1 MQGGIAVKMRS
12 LKTKAQRD
20 LFRQEVTD
28 GVIKLLEKGESAWT
42 RPWTQHERSN
52 LPHNGVTGRFYRGCN
67 VMWLSFI
74 AMAQEYKSNEWGT
87 YKQWQTEHARM
98 LKKQGV
104 NVEQRTSVTSSGK
117 ERKYWWNV
125 DDNCAIGAAKKG
137 EKAHPAILFKP
148 LKITEKDDDDNE
160 TFKVIPLMRAFPVFN
175 RNQTVL
181 PDRAVKAT
189 DNEPRDI
196 TDWEHDTMALV
207 EAHGVDYREGGDRAF
222 FNYRQDYVQVPVLEA
237 FKSAEGR
244 VATIL
249 HEVTHWTGHP
259 SRLDRDI
266 DEGFGS
272 LGYAREELVAE
283 MGSAMLSAYMGIPQI
298 DLENHA
304 SYIQTWANRLKEKDG
319 HNYLFRA
326 SSAAQKAVD
335 YLMETKW
342 GDDAEAQ

>member
-28 GVIKLLEKGESAWT
+28 GVIKLLESGTTAWT
-42 RPWTQHERSN
+42 RQWKLHERSN

-74 AMAQEYKSNEWGT
+74 AMGKGYNSNEWGT
-87 YKQWQTEHARM
+87 YNQWATEHARI
-98 LKKQGV
+98 LRKQGV
-104 NVEQRTSVTSSGK
+104 KVEQRTAGK
-117 ERKYWWNV
+117 RKYWWNV
-125 DDNCAIGAAKKG
+125 DEGCAIGAAKKG
-137 EKAHPAILFKP
+137 ESAHPAILFKP
-148 LKITEKDDDDNE
+148 LKITEKDSNGKE
-160 TFKVIPLMRAFPVFN
+160 TLKVIPLMRAFPIFN

-181 PDRAVKAT
+181 PDRAEKAT
-189 DNEPRDI
+189 DDEPRDI
-196 TDWEHDTMALV
+196 TNWEEDTMALV
-207 EAHGVDYREGGDRAF
+207 ETHGVDFREGGDRAY
-222 FNYRQDYVQVPVLEA
+222 FNYNKDFVQVPALEA
-237 FKSAEGR
+237 FKSPEGR

-266 DEGFGS
+266 DGGFGS
-272 LGYAREELVAE
+272 VGYAREELVAE

-304 SYIQTWANRLKEKDG
+304 SYIQSWANRLKEKDG
-319 HNYLFRA
+319 HTYLFRA

-335 YLMETKW
+335 YLMETTW
-342 GDDAEAQ
+342 EE